1 MVMPLKDITTKIA
14 MIALCAILTF
24 GATGCAKS
32 GDSYSTEINDPIEPI
47 NRGIFAFNNV
57 IDIIL
62 IEPAAKAYNTVFPGF
77 FRDGIRNFM
86 RNLKSPITLANNLLQ
101 GQIGDAGVTVARFL
115 VNTTAGVGG
124 LVDVAST
131 HGLTYKQEDFGQTLA
146 VWGMGDGFYLVLPI
160 IGPSSLRDAGGLAVD
175 TYADPVRLWAH
186 NTDNEWVYYTR
197 VMVDGLDTRARL
209 VSAVQDLR
217 RNSLDYYAAVRSAY
231 TQKRRSLIRNENPD
245 SPLAIPNYDDEE

>member
-1 MVMPLKDITTKIA
+1 
-14 MIALCAILTF
+14 
-24 GATGCAKS
+24 
-32 GDSYSTEINDPIEPI
+32 
-47 NRGIFAFNNV
+47 
-57 IDIIL
+57 
-62 IEPAAKAYNTVFPGF
+62 
-77 FRDGIRNFM
+77 
-86 RNLKSPITLANNLLQ
+86 LLQ

-217 RNSLDYYAAVRSAY
+217 RNSLDYYAVAHIRKSGALSSAM
-231 TQKRRSLIRNENPD
+231 RIRI
-245 SPLAIPNYDDEE
+245 LR